1 MKKRY
6 RHFVPKRIPQTYE
19 KTGNVSTTSLR
30 DLHQAGVFPLD
41 ADERQNPAWG
51 YEAEDSPVT
60 VEKPFLSPASV
71 EPASPSGAAALGH
84 SERVGAEKAERGEKA
99 LCERKQSYIVNSN
112 LQNSSALP
120 GFHISFFIPCLLR
133 TTVAGRH
140 PMPTAPA
147 HLVHQHSLAVCR

>member
-30 DLHQAGVFPLD
+30 DLHQAGVFPLL

-84 SERVGAEKAERGEKA
+84 SERVGQREEKKLYVRENNLTLLTLTYRIHL
-99 LCERKQSYIVNSN
+99 LCLVITSAFLSHA
-112 LQNSSALP
+112 SSRQLSLDITQCPQLP
-120 GFHISFFIPCLLR
+120 LTSS
-133 TTVAGRH
+133 TS
-140 PMPTAPA
+140 TAWLFA
-147 HLVHQHSLAVCR
+147 DDLS